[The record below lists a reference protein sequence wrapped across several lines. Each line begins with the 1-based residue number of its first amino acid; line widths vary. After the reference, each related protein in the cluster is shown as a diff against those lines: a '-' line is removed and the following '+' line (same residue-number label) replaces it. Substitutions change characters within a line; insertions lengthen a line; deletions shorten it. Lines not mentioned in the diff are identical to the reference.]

1 MSETAPSDQDDLLG
15 GLAPS
20 DDVPPYHPDDP
31 GFGMEDAGPASQ
43 PMPQPEPKTPLD
55 VLRNIFGYDSF
66 RGQQAEIID
75 HVIAGNDALV
85 LMPTGGGKSL
95 CYQVPALC
103 RDGTAVVVSPLIAL
117 MKDQVDAL
125 NQLGIKAAFINSTL
139 HPEAAREIETRAI
152 EGDIDLL
159 YVAPERFATDRF
171 LNLLDRIRI
180 SLFAIDEAHCVSQWG
195 HDFRPEYRRLD
206 LLPKRFPHV
215 PRIALTATA
224 DTPTRKDIAEN
235 LHLTEARSFI
245 TGFDRPNITY
255 RIETKGNAKQRLLSF
270 LNREH
275 PNDAGIVYCLSRRK
289 TEDVAQWLTDNGRPA
304 LPYHAGLSQEM
315 RQRHQDRFLREDGL
329 IICATV
335 AFGMGIDKPNVRFV
349 AHLNLPKS
357 MEAYYQETGR
367 AGRDGLPANAWMN
380 YDLSD
385 IVSIRSMLLSSEAP
399 DSQKRIEQRKLDA
412 LVGLAET
419 TKCRRQVILSYF
431 GEDVTEPCGN
441 CDTCLEPV
449 DTWDATDASRKALSA
464 VYRTGQR
471 FGPAHII
478 EVLMGRKTE
487 KIRQNGH
494 DGLSVY
500 AIGKDI
506 AQPQWRSVFRQLL
519 AMGYLQVD
527 VEGHGGVFLTDD
539 CRPVLRGEK
548 VVEMRLDTS
557 ERKRA
562 TTKRLRDFD
571 TEFDTEEDRDLWE
584 RLRTLRREL
593 ATTQNVPPYVI
604 FSDRTLWEMVRFK
617 PRTLEDMAA
626 INGVGAKKLDQYGLV
641 FLDVVDSRR

>member
-1 MSETAPSDQDDLLG
+1 MPDLL
-15 GLAPS
+15 
-20 DDVPPYHPDDP
+20 DR
-31 GFGMEDAGPASQ
+31 PAQRQ
-43 PMPQPEPKTPLD
+43 PID
-55 VLRNIFGYDSF
+55 VLQEVFGYDSF

-103 RDGTAVVVSPLIAL
+103 RPGTAVVVSPLIAL

-125 NQLGIKAAFINSTL
+125 NQLGVKAAFINSTL
-139 HPEAAREIETRAI
+139 APDAAREIETRAVD
-152 EGDIDLL
+152 GDIDLL
-159 YVAPERFATDRF
+159 YVAPERFASDRF
-171 LNLLDRIRI
+171 LNLLDRISI

-206 LLPKRFPHV
+206 LLPTRFAHV

-235 LHLTEARSFI
+235 LHLTDAQCFI

-275 PNDAGIVYCLSRRK
+275 PKDAGIVYCLSRRK
-289 TEDVAQWLTDNGRPA
+289 TEDVAQWLSDNGRPA
-304 LPYHAGLSQEM
+304 LPYHAGLTQET
-315 RQRHQDRFLREDGL
+315 RQLHQDRFLREDGL

-385 IVSIRSMLLSSEAP
+385 IVSIRSMVAGSEAP
-399 DSQKRIEQRKLDA
+399 EAQKRIESRKLDA

-431 GEDVTEPCGN
+431 GEDRHDPCGN

-449 DTWDATDASRKALSA
+449 ETWDATQASRKALSA

-471 FGPAHII
+471 FGPAHVI

-494 DGLSVY
+494 YQLSVY

-527 VEGHGGVFLTDD
+527 VEGHGGVYLTEES
-539 CRPVLRGEK
+539 RPVLRGEK
-548 VVEMRLDTS
+548 VVEMRKDRG
-557 ERKRA
+557 ENKRA
-562 TTKRLRDFD
+562 MTKRLRDFD
-571 TEFDTEEDRDLWE
+571 TEFENEEDRDLWE

-593 ATTQNVPPYVI
+593 ATSQNVPPYVI

-617 PRTLEDMAA
+617 PRTLEDMAS
-626 INGVGAKKLDQYGLV
+626 INGVGVKKLDQYGLP
-641 FLDVVDSRR
+641 FLDVMDGRR

>member
-1 MSETAPSDQDDLLG
+1 MHDLL
-15 GLAPS
+15 
-20 DDVPPYHPDDP
+20 DR
-31 GFGMEDAGPASQ
+31 PAQ
-43 PMPQPEPKTPLD
+43 RLPID
-55 VLRNIFGYDSF
+55 VLRDVFGYDSF
-66 RGQQAEIID
+66 RGQQAEVID

-103 RDGTAVVVSPLIAL
+103 RPGTAIVVSPLIAL

-125 NQLGIKAAFINSTL
+125 SQLGVKAAFINSTL
-139 HPEAAREIETRAI
+139 APDAAREIEARAI
-152 EGDIDLL
+152 DGDIDLL
-159 YVAPERFATDRF
+159 YVAPERFASDRF
-171 LNLLDRIRI
+171 LNLLDRISI

-206 LLPKRFPHV
+206 LLPTRFAHV

-235 LHLTEARSFI
+235 LHLTDAQCFL

-275 PNDAGIVYCLSRRK
+275 VEDAGIVYCLSRRK
-289 TEDVAQWLTDNGRPA
+289 TEDIAQWLTDNGRPA
-304 LPYHAGLSQEM
+304 LPYHAGLTQDV
-315 RQRHQDRFLREDGL
+315 RQRHQDRFLREDGM

-385 IVSIRSMLLSSEAP
+385 IVSIRSMVAGSEAP
-399 DSQKRIEQRKLDA
+399 EAQKRIESRKLDA

-431 GEDVTEPCGN
+431 GEDRHEPCGN

-449 DTWDATDASRKALSA
+449 ETWDATEASRKALSA

-471 FGPAHII
+471 FGPAHVI
-478 EVLMGRKTE
+478 EVLIGRKTE

-494 DGLSVY
+494 DNISVY

-527 VEGHGGVFLTDD
+527 VEGHGGVYLTEES
-539 CRPVLRGEK
+539 RPVLRGEK
-548 VVEMRLDTS
+548 VVEMRKDPGES
-557 ERKRA
+557 KRA
-562 TTKRLRDFD
+562 TTRRLRDFD
-571 TEFDTEEDRDLWE
+571 TEFENEEDRDLWE
-584 RLRTLRREL
+584 RLRTMRREL
-593 ATTQNVPPYVI
+593 ATGQNVPPYVI

-617 PRTLEDMAA
+617 PRTLEDMMS
-626 INGVGAKKLDQYGLV
+626 INGVGVKKLDQYGLA
-641 FLDVVDSRR
+641 FLDVMDGRR

>member
-1 MSETAPSDQDDLLG
+1 MQRLPI
-15 GLAPS
+15 
-20 DDVPPYHPDDP
+20 
-31 GFGMEDAGPASQ
+31 
-43 PMPQPEPKTPLD
+43 D
-55 VLRNIFGYDSF
+55 VLREVFGYDSF

-95 CYQVPALC
+95 CYQIPALC
-103 RDGTAVVVSPLIAL
+103 RPGTAVVVSPLIAL

-125 NQLGIKAAFINSTL
+125 SQLGVKAAFINSTL
-139 HPEAAREIETRAI
+139 TPEAAREIETRAVD
-152 EGDIDLL
+152 GDIDLL

-171 LNLLDRIRI
+171 LNLLDRISI

-206 LLPKRFPHV
+206 LLPTRFPHV
-215 PRIALTATA
+215 PRVALTATA
-224 DTPTRKDIAEN
+224 DPPTRKDIAEN
-235 LHLTEARSFI
+235 LHLTNAQCFL

-255 RIETKGNAKQRLLSF
+255 RIETKGNSKQRLLSF

-275 PNDAGIVYCLSRRK
+275 PEDAGIVYCLSRRK

-304 LPYHAGLSQEM
+304 LPYHAGLTQET
-315 RQRHQDRFLREDGL
+315 RQLHQDRFLREDGL

-385 IVSIRSMLLSSEAP
+385 IVSIRSMLASSDAP
-399 DSQKRIEQRKLDA
+399 DSQKRIESRKLDA

-431 GEDVTEPCGN
+431 GEEDAKPCGN

-487 KIRQNGH
+487 KIRQNSH
-494 DGLSVY
+494 DDLSVY
-500 AIGKDI
+500 GIGKDVS
-506 AQPQWRSVFRQLL
+506 QPQWRSVFRQLL

-527 VEGHGGVFLTDD
+527 VEGHGGVYLTEES
-539 CRPVLRGEK
+539 RPVLRGEK
-548 VVEMRLDTS
+548 VVEMRKDPGES
-557 ERKRA
+557 KRA
-562 TTKRLRDFD
+562 MTKRLRDFD
-571 TEFDTEEDRDLWE
+571 TEFESEEDRDLWE
-584 RLRTLRREL
+584 RLRNLRREL
-593 ATTQNVPPYVI
+593 ASSQNVPPYVI

-617 PRTLEDMAA
+617 PRTLQDMAS
-626 INGVGAKKLDQYGLV
+626 INGVGVKKLDQYGLV
-641 FLDVVDSRR
+641 FLDVMDGRR

>member
-1 MSETAPSDQDDLLG
+1 MPDLL
-15 GLAPS
+15 
-20 DDVPPYHPDDP
+20 DR
-31 GFGMEDAGPASQ
+31 PAQRQ
-43 PMPQPEPKTPLD
+43 PID
-55 VLRNIFGYDSF
+55 VLQEVFGYDSF

-103 RDGTAVVVSPLIAL
+103 RPGTAVIVSPLIAL

-125 NQLGIKAAFINSTL
+125 NQLGVKAAFINSTL
-139 HPEAAREIETRAI
+139 APDAAREIETRAVD
-152 EGDIDLL
+152 GDIDLL
-159 YVAPERFATDRF
+159 YVAPERFASDRF
-171 LNLLDRIRI
+171 LNLLDRISI

-206 LLPKRFPHV
+206 LLPTRFAHV

-235 LHLTEARSFI
+235 LHLTDAQCFI

-275 PNDAGIVYCLSRRK
+275 AKDAGIVYCLSRRK
-289 TEDVAQWLTDNGRPA
+289 TEDVAQWLSENGRPA
-304 LPYHAGLSQEM
+304 LPYHAGLTQET
-315 RQRHQDRFLREDGL
+315 RQLHQDRFLREDGL

-385 IVSIRSMLLSSEAP
+385 IVSIRSMVAGSEAP
-399 DSQKRIEQRKLDA
+399 EAQKRIESRKLDA

-431 GEDVTEPCGN
+431 GEDRHDPCGN

-449 DTWDATDASRKALSA
+449 ETWDATQASRKALSA

-471 FGPAHII
+471 FGPAHVI

-494 DGLSVY
+494 DQLSVY

-527 VEGHGGVFLTDD
+527 VEGHGGVYLTEES
-539 CRPVLRGEK
+539 RPVLRGEK
-548 VVEMRLDTS
+548 VVEMRKDPG
-557 ERKRA
+557 ENKRA
-562 TTKRLRDFD
+562 MTKRLRDFD
-571 TEFDTEEDRDLWE
+571 TEFENEEDRDLWE

-593 ATTQNVPPYVI
+593 ATSQNVPPYVI

-617 PRTLEDMAA
+617 PRTLEDMAS
-626 INGVGAKKLDQYGLV
+626 INGVGVKKLDQYGLP
-641 FLDVVDSRR
+641 FLDVMDGRR

>member
-1 MSETAPSDQDDLLG
+1 MPEPMSDLL
-15 GLAPS
+15 
-20 DDVPPYHPDDP
+20 DR
-31 GFGMEDAGPASQ
+31 PAQHQ
-43 PMPQPEPKTPLD
+43 PID
-55 VLRNIFGYDSF
+55 VLQEVFGYDSF

-103 RDGTAVVVSPLIAL
+103 RPGTAVVVSPLIAL

-125 NQLGIKAAFINSTL
+125 NQLGVKAAFINSTL
-139 HPEAAREIETRAI
+139 APDAAREIETRAVD
-152 EGDIDLL
+152 GDIDLL
-159 YVAPERFATDRF
+159 YVAPERFASDRF
-171 LNLLDRIRI
+171 LNLLDRISI

-206 LLPKRFPHV
+206 LLPTRFSHV

-235 LHLTEARSFI
+235 LHLTDAQCFI

-275 PNDAGIVYCLSRRK
+275 AEDAGIVYCLSRRK
-289 TEDVAQWLTDNGRPA
+289 TEDVAQWLSDNGRPA
-304 LPYHAGLSQEM
+304 LPYHAGLTQET
-315 RQRHQDRFLREDGL
+315 RQLHQDRFLREDGL

-385 IVSIRSMLLSSEAP
+385 IVSIRSMVASSEAP
-399 DSQKRIEQRKLDA
+399 EAQKRIESRKLDA

-431 GEDVTEPCGN
+431 GEDQHQPCGN

-449 DTWDATDASRKALSA
+449 DTWDATQASRKALSA

-471 FGPAHII
+471 FGPAHVI

-494 DGLSVY
+494 DKLSVY

-527 VEGHGGVFLTDD
+527 VEGHGGVYLTEES
-539 CRPVLRGEK
+539 RPVLRGEK
-548 VVEMRLDTS
+548 VVEMRKDPGES
-557 ERKRA
+557 KRA
-562 TTKRLRDFD
+562 MTKRLRDFD
-571 TEFDTEEDRDLWE
+571 TEFENEEDRDLWE

-593 ATTQNVPPYVI
+593 ATSQNVPPYVI

-617 PRTLEDMAA
+617 PRTLEDMAS
-626 INGVGAKKLDQYGLV
+626 INGVGVKKLDQYGLA
-641 FLDVVDSRR
+641 FLDVMDGRR

>member
-1 MSETAPSDQDDLLG
+1 MHEPMSDLL
-15 GLAPS
+15 
-20 DDVPPYHPDDP
+20 DR
-31 GFGMEDAGPASQ
+31 PAQ
-43 PMPQPEPKTPLD
+43 RLPID
-55 VLRNIFGYDSF
+55 VLREVFGYDSF

-103 RDGTAVVVSPLIAL
+103 RPGTAVVVSPLIAL

-125 NQLGIKAAFINSTL
+125 NQLGVKAAFINSSMA
-139 HPEAAREIETRAI
+139 PDAAREIETRAI
-152 EGDIDLL
+152 DGDIDLL
-159 YVAPERFATDRF
+159 YVAPERFASDRF
-171 LNLLDRIRI
+171 LSLLDRISI

-206 LLPKRFPHV
+206 LLPTRFSHV

-235 LHLTEARSFI
+235 LHLTQAQCFI

-275 PNDAGIVYCLSRRK
+275 AEDAGIVYCLSRRK
-289 TEDVAQWLTDNGRPA
+289 TEDVAQWLSENGRAA
-304 LPYHAGLSQEM
+304 LPYHAGLTQET
-315 RQRHQDRFLREDGL
+315 RQLHQDRFLREDGL

-385 IVSIRSMLLSSEAP
+385 IVSIRSMVAGSEAP
-399 DSQKRIEQRKLDA
+399 EAQKRIESRKLDA

-431 GEDVTEPCGN
+431 GENQHQPCGN

-449 DTWDATDASRKALSA
+449 ETWDATDASRKALSA

-471 FGPAHII
+471 FGPAHVI

-494 DGLSVY
+494 DKLSVY

-527 VEGHGGVFLTDD
+527 VEGHGGVYLTEES
-539 CRPVLRGEK
+539 RPVLRGEK
-548 VVEMRLDTS
+548 VVEMRKDPGET
-557 ERKRA
+557 KRA
-562 TTKRLRDFD
+562 MTRRLRDFD
-571 TEFDTEEDRDLWE
+571 TEFENEEDRDLWE
-584 RLRTLRREL
+584 RLRTLRRQL
-593 ATTQNVPPYVI
+593 ATSQNVPPYVI

-617 PRTLEDMAA
+617 PRTLEDMTS
-626 INGVGAKKLDQYGLV
+626 INGVGVKKLDQYGLV
-641 FLDVVDSRR
+641 FLDVMDGRR

>member
-1 MSETAPSDQDDLLG
+1 MNDLL
-15 GLAPS
+15 
-20 DDVPPYHPDDP
+20 DR
-31 GFGMEDAGPASQ
+31 PAQRQ
-43 PMPQPEPKTPLD
+43 PID
-55 VLRNIFGYDSF
+55 VLREVFGYDSF

-103 RDGTAVVVSPLIAL
+103 RPGTAIVVSPLIAL

-125 NQLGIKAAFINSTL
+125 NQLGVKAAFINSTL
-139 HPEAAREIETRAI
+139 APDAAREIEARAI
-152 EGDIDLL
+152 DGDIDLL
-159 YVAPERFATDRF
+159 YVAPERFASDRF
-171 LNLLDRIRI
+171 LSLLDRISI

-206 LLPKRFPHV
+206 LLPTRFSHV

-235 LHLTEARSFI
+235 LHLTEAECFI

-275 PNDAGIVYCLSRRK
+275 AEDAGIVYCLSRRK
-289 TEDVAQWLTDNGRPA
+289 TEDVAQWLSENGRPA
-304 LPYHAGLSQEM
+304 LPYHAGLTQET
-315 RQRHQDRFLREDGL
+315 RQLHQDRFLREEGL

-385 IVSIRSMLLSSEAP
+385 IVSIRSMVASSEAP
-399 DSQKRIEQRKLDA
+399 DAQKRIESHKLDA
-412 LVGLAET
+412 LIGLAET

-431 GEDVTEPCGN
+431 GEDQHKPCGN

-449 DTWDATDASRKALSA
+449 DTWDATEASRKALSA

-471 FGPAHII
+471 FGPAHVI

-506 AQPQWRSVFRQLL
+506 PQPQWRSVFRQLL

-527 VEGHGGVFLTDD
+527 VEGHGGVYLTEDS
-539 CRPVLRGEK
+539 RPVLRGEK
-548 VVEMRLDTS
+548 VVEMRKDPGES
-557 ERKRA
+557 KRA
-562 TTKRLRDFD
+562 MTKRLRDFD
-571 TEFDTEEDRDLWE
+571 TEFENEEDRDLWE

-593 ATTQNVPPYVI
+593 ATSQNVPPYVI

-617 PRTLEDMAA
+617 PRTLEDMAS
-626 INGVGAKKLDQYGLV
+626 INGVGIKKLDQYGLV
-641 FLDVVDSRR
+641 FLDVMDGRR

>member
-1 MSETAPSDQDDLLG
+1 MPDLLDR
-15 GLAPS
+15 P
-20 DDVPPYHPDDP
+20 VQR
-31 GFGMEDAGPASQ
+31 Q
-43 PMPQPEPKTPLD
+43 PID
-55 VLRNIFGYDSF
+55 VLQEVFGYDSF

-103 RDGTAVVVSPLIAL
+103 RPGTAVVVSPLIAL

-125 NQLGIKAAFINSTL
+125 NQLGVKAAFINSTL
-139 HPEAAREIETRAI
+139 APDAAREIETRAVD
-152 EGDIDLL
+152 GDIDLL
-159 YVAPERFATDRF
+159 YVAPERFASDRF
-171 LNLLDRIRI
+171 LNLLDRISI

-206 LLPKRFPHV
+206 LLPTRFAHV

-235 LHLTEARSFI
+235 LHLTDAQCFI

-275 PNDAGIVYCLSRRK
+275 AEDAGIVYCLSRRK
-289 TEDVAQWLTDNGRPA
+289 TEDVAQWLSENGRPA
-304 LPYHAGLSQEM
+304 LPYHAGLAQET
-315 RQRHQDRFLREDGL
+315 RQLHQDRFLREDGL

-385 IVSIRSMLLSSEAP
+385 IVSIRSMVAGSDAPEA
-399 DSQKRIEQRKLDA
+399 QKRIESRKLDA

-419 TKCRRQVILSYF
+419 TRCRRQVILSYF
-431 GEDVTEPCGN
+431 GEDRHEPCGN

-449 DTWDATDASRKALSA
+449 DTWDATQASRKALSA

-471 FGPAHII
+471 FGPAHVI

-494 DGLSVY
+494 DKLSVY

-519 AMGYLQVD
+519 AMGYLEVD
-527 VEGHGGVFLTDD
+527 VEGHGGVYLTEES
-539 CRPVLRGEK
+539 RPVLRGEK
-548 VVEMRLDTS
+548 VVEMRKDPGES
-557 ERKRA
+557 KRA
-562 TTKRLRDFD
+562 MTKRLRDFD
-571 TEFDTEEDRDLWE
+571 TEFENEQDRDLWE

-593 ATTQNVPPYVI
+593 ATSQNVPPYVI

-617 PRTLEDMAA
+617 PRTLEDMAS
-626 INGVGAKKLDQYGLV
+626 INGVGVKKLDQYGLA
-641 FLDVVDSRR
+641 FLDVMDGRR

>member
-1 MSETAPSDQDDLLG
+1 MHDLL
-15 GLAPS
+15 
-20 DDVPPYHPDDP
+20 DR
-31 GFGMEDAGPASQ
+31 PAQ
-43 PMPQPEPKTPLD
+43 RLPID
-55 VLRNIFGYDSF
+55 VLRDVFGYDSF
-66 RGQQAEIID
+66 RGQQAEVID

-103 RDGTAVVVSPLIAL
+103 RPGTAIVVSPLIAL

-125 NQLGIKAAFINSTL
+125 SQLGVKAAFINSTL
-139 HPEAAREIETRAI
+139 APDAAREIEARAI
-152 EGDIDLL
+152 DGDIDLL
-159 YVAPERFATDRF
+159 YVAPERFASDRF
-171 LNLLDRIRI
+171 LNLLDRISI

-206 LLPKRFPHV
+206 LLPTRFAHV

-235 LHLTEARSFI
+235 LHLTDAQCFL

-275 PNDAGIVYCLSRRK
+275 LEDAGIVYCLSRRK
-289 TEDVAQWLTDNGRPA
+289 TEDIAQWLTDNGRPA
-304 LPYHAGLSQEM
+304 LPYHAGLTQDV
-315 RQRHQDRFLREDGL
+315 RQRHQDRFLREDGM

-385 IVSIRSMLLSSEAP
+385 IVSIRSMVAGSEAP
-399 DSQKRIEQRKLDA
+399 EAQKRIESRKLDA

-431 GEDVTEPCGN
+431 GEDRHEPCGN

-449 DTWDATDASRKALSA
+449 ETWDATEASRKALSA

-471 FGPAHII
+471 FGPAHVI
-478 EVLMGRKTE
+478 EVLIGRKTE

-494 DGLSVY
+494 DNISVY

-527 VEGHGGVFLTDD
+527 VEGHGGVYLTEDS
-539 CRPVLRGEK
+539 RPVLRGEK
-548 VVEMRLDTS
+548 VVEMRKDPGES
-557 ERKRA
+557 KRA
-562 TTKRLRDFD
+562 TTRRLRDFD
-571 TEFDTEEDRDLWE
+571 TEFENEEDRDLWE
-584 RLRTLRREL
+584 RLRTMRREL
-593 ATTQNVPPYVI
+593 ATGQNVPPYVI

-617 PRTLEDMAA
+617 PRTLEDMMS
-626 INGVGAKKLDQYGLV
+626 INGVGMKKLDQYGLA
-641 FLDVVDSRR
+641 FLDVMDGRR

>member
-1 MSETAPSDQDDLLG
+1 MPDTVPLPGLL
-15 GLAPS
+15 
-20 DDVPPYHPDDP
+20 DR
-31 GFGMEDAGPASQ
+31 PAQ
-43 PMPQPEPKTPLD
+43 RLPID
-55 VLRNIFGYDSF
+55 VLREVFGYDSF

-95 CYQVPALC
+95 CYQIPALC
-103 RDGTAVVVSPLIAL
+103 RSGTAIVVSPLIAL

-125 NQLGIKAAFINSTL
+125 SQLGVKAAFINSTL
-139 HPEAAREIETRAI
+139 SPDAAREIETRAI
-152 EGDIDLL
+152 DGDIDLL

-171 LNLLDRIRI
+171 LNLLDRISI

-206 LLPKRFPHV
+206 LLPTRFPHV
-215 PRIALTATA
+215 PRVALTATA

-235 LHLTEARSFI
+235 LHLTNAQCFL

-255 RIETKGNAKQRLLSF
+255 RIETKGNSKQRLLSF

-275 PNDAGIVYCLSRRK
+275 AEDAGIVYCLSRRK

-304 LPYHAGLSQEM
+304 LPYHAGLTQET
-315 RQRHQDRFLREDGL
+315 RQLHQYSFQREDGL

-335 AFGMGIDKPNVRFV
+335 SLGMGIDKPNVRLV
-349 AHLNLPKS
+349 SHLNLPKS

-385 IVSIRSMLLSSEAP
+385 IVSIRSMLASSDAP
-399 DSQKRIEQRKLDA
+399 DSQKRIESRKLDA

-419 TKCRRQVILSYF
+419 TRCRRQVILSYF
-431 GEDVTEPCGN
+431 GEEDTKPCGN

-449 DTWDATDASRKALSA
+449 DTWDATEASRKALSA

-487 KIRQNGH
+487 KIRQNNH
-494 DGLSVY
+494 DDLSVY
-500 AIGKDI
+500 GIGKDVS
-506 AQPQWRSVFRQLL
+506 QPQWRSVFRQLL

-527 VEGHGGVFLTDD
+527 VEGHGGVYLTEES
-539 CRPVLRGEK
+539 RPVLRGEK
-548 VVEMRLDTS
+548 VVEMRKDPGES
-557 ERKRA
+557 KR
-562 TTKRLRDFD
+562 TMTKRLRDFD
-571 TEFDTEEDRDLWE
+571 TEFENEEDRDLWE

-593 ATTQNVPPYVI
+593 ATSQNVPPYVI

-617 PRTLEDMAA
+617 PRTLQDMAS
-626 INGVGAKKLDQYGLV
+626 INGVGVKKLDQYGLV
-641 FLDVVDSRR
+641 FLDVMDGRR

>member
-1 MSETAPSDQDDLLG
+1 MPDLL
-15 GLAPS
+15 
-20 DDVPPYHPDDP
+20 DR
-31 GFGMEDAGPASQ
+31 PAQRQ
-43 PMPQPEPKTPLD
+43 PID
-55 VLRNIFGYDSF
+55 VLQEVFGYDSF
-66 RGQQAEIID
+66 RGQQAEIIG

-103 RDGTAVVVSPLIAL
+103 RPGTAVVVSPLIAL

-125 NQLGIKAAFINSTL
+125 NQLGVKAAFINSTL
-139 HPEAAREIETRAI
+139 APDAAREIETRAVD
-152 EGDIDLL
+152 GDIDLL
-159 YVAPERFATDRF
+159 YVAPERFASDRF
-171 LNLLDRIRI
+171 LNLLDRISI

-206 LLPKRFPHV
+206 LLPTRFAHV

-235 LHLTEARSFI
+235 LHLTDAQCFI

-275 PNDAGIVYCLSRRK
+275 PKDAGIVYCLSRRK
-289 TEDVAQWLTDNGRPA
+289 TEDVAQWLSDNGRPA
-304 LPYHAGLSQEM
+304 LPYHAGLTQET
-315 RQRHQDRFLREDGL
+315 RQLHQDRFLREDGL

-385 IVSIRSMLLSSEAP
+385 IVSIRSMVAGSEAP
-399 DSQKRIEQRKLDA
+399 EAQKRIESRKLDA

-431 GEDVTEPCGN
+431 GEDRHEPCGN

-449 DTWDATDASRKALSA
+449 ETWDATQASRKALSA

-471 FGPAHII
+471 FGPAHVI

-494 DGLSVY
+494 DQLSVY

-527 VEGHGGVFLTDD
+527 VEGHGGVYLTEES
-539 CRPVLRGEK
+539 RPVLRGEK
-548 VVEMRLDTS
+548 VVEMRKDPG
-557 ERKRA
+557 ENKRA
-562 TTKRLRDFD
+562 MTKRLRDFD
-571 TEFDTEEDRDLWE
+571 TEFENEEDRDLWE

-593 ATTQNVPPYVI
+593 ATSQNVPPYVI

-617 PRTLEDMAA
+617 PRTLEDMAS
-626 INGVGAKKLDQYGLV
+626 INGVGVKKLDQYGLP
-641 FLDVVDSRR
+641 FLDVMDGRR

>member
-1 MSETAPSDQDDLLG
+1 MHDLL
-15 GLAPS
+15 
-20 DDVPPYHPDDP
+20 DHPTQR
-31 GFGMEDAGPASQ
+31 Q
-43 PMPQPEPKTPLD
+43 PID
-55 VLRNIFGYDSF
+55 VLREVFGYDSF
-66 RGQQAEIID
+66 RGQQAEVID

-103 RDGTAVVVSPLIAL
+103 RPGTAIVVSPLIAL

-125 NQLGIKAAFINSTL
+125 NQLGVKAAFINSTL
-139 HPEAAREIETRAI
+139 APDAAREIEARAI
-152 EGDIDLL
+152 DGDIDLL
-159 YVAPERFATDRF
+159 YVAPERFASDRF
-171 LNLLDRIRI
+171 LNLLERISI

-206 LLPKRFPHV
+206 LLPTRFAHV

-224 DTPTRKDIAEN
+224 DAPTRKDIAEN
-235 LHLTEARSFI
+235 LHLTEAKCFL

-255 RIETKGNAKQRLLSF
+255 RIETKGNAKQRLLAF

-275 PNDAGIVYCLSRRK
+275 AEDAGIVYCLSRRK
-289 TEDVAQWLTDNGRPA
+289 TEDIAQWLTDNGRPA
-304 LPYHAGLSQEM
+304 LPYHAGLTQET
-315 RQRHQDRFLREDGL
+315 RQNHQDRFLREDGL

-385 IVSIRSMLLSSEAP
+385 IVSIRSMVLGSDAPEA
-399 DSQKRIEQRKLDA
+399 QKRIESRKLDA

-431 GEDVTEPCGN
+431 GEESHKPCGN

-449 DTWDATDASRKALSA
+449 ETWDATDASRKALSA

-471 FGPAHII
+471 FGPAHVI
-478 EVLMGRKTE
+478 EVLIGRKTE

-494 DGLSVY
+494 DKISVY

-527 VEGHGGVFLTDD
+527 VEGHGGVYLTEES
-539 CRPVLRGEK
+539 RPILRGEK
-548 VVEMRLDTS
+548 VVEMRKDPGES
-557 ERKRA
+557 KRA
-562 TTKRLRDFD
+562 TTRRLRDFD
-571 TEFDTEEDRDLWE
+571 TEFETEEDRDLWE
-584 RLRTLRREL
+584 RLRTMRREL
-593 ATTQNVPPYVI
+593 ATSQNVPPYVI

-617 PRTLEDMAA
+617 PRTLEDMTS
-626 INGVGAKKLDQYGLV
+626 INGVGVKKLDQYGLA
-641 FLDVVDSRR
+641 FLDVMDGRR

>member
-1 MSETAPSDQDDLLG
+1 MPDTAPLTGLL
-15 GLAPS
+15 
-20 DDVPPYHPDDP
+20 DR
-31 GFGMEDAGPASQ
+31 PAQ
-43 PMPQPEPKTPLD
+43 RLPID
-55 VLRNIFGYDSF
+55 VLRDVFGYDSF

-95 CYQVPALC
+95 CYQIPALC
-103 RDGTAVVVSPLIAL
+103 RSGTAIVVSPLIAL

-125 NQLGIKAAFINSTL
+125 SQLGVKAAFINSTL
-139 HPEAAREIETRAI
+139 SPDAAREIETRAI
-152 EGDIDLL
+152 DGDIDLL

-171 LNLLDRIRI
+171 LNLLDRISI

-206 LLPKRFPHV
+206 LLPTRFPHV
-215 PRIALTATA
+215 PRVALTATA

-235 LHLTEARSFI
+235 LHLTNAQCFL

-255 RIETKGNAKQRLLSF
+255 RIETKGNSKQRLLSF

-275 PNDAGIVYCLSRRK
+275 PEDAGIVYCLSRRK

-304 LPYHAGLSQEM
+304 LPYHAGLTQET
-315 RQRHQDRFLREDGL
+315 RQLHQDRFLREDGL

-385 IVSIRSMLLSSEAP
+385 IVSIRSMLASSDAP
-399 DSQKRIEQRKLDA
+399 DSQKRIESRKLDA

-431 GEDVTEPCGN
+431 GEEDAKPCGN

-487 KIRQNGH
+487 KIRQNNH
-494 DGLSVY
+494 DDLSVY
-500 AIGKDI
+500 GIGKDVS
-506 AQPQWRSVFRQLL
+506 QPQWRSVFRQLL

-527 VEGHGGVFLTDD
+527 VEGHGGVYLTEES
-539 CRPVLRGEK
+539 RPVLRGEK
-548 VVEMRLDTS
+548 VVEMRKDPGES
-557 ERKRA
+557 KRA
-562 TTKRLRDFD
+562 MTKRLRDFD
-571 TEFDTEEDRDLWE
+571 TEFESEEDRDLWE
-584 RLRTLRREL
+584 RLRNLRREL
-593 ATTQNVPPYVI
+593 ASSQNVPPYVI

-617 PRTLEDMAA
+617 PRTLQDMAS
-626 INGVGAKKLDQYGLV
+626 INGVGVKKLDQYGLV
-641 FLDVVDSRR
+641 FLDVMDGRR

>member
-1 MSETAPSDQDDLLG
+1 MNDLL
-15 GLAPS
+15 
-20 DDVPPYHPDDP
+20 DRPPLRLPI
-31 GFGMEDAGPASQ
+31 
-43 PMPQPEPKTPLD
+43 D
-55 VLRNIFGYDSF
+55 VLRDVFGYDSF

-103 RDGTAVVVSPLIAL
+103 RPGTAVVVSPLIAL

-125 NQLGIKAAFINSTL
+125 NQLGVKAAFINSTL
-139 HPEAAREIETRAI
+139 APDAAREIEARAI
-152 EGDIDLL
+152 DGDIDLL

-171 LNLLDRIRI
+171 LNLLDRISI

-206 LLPKRFPHV
+206 LLPTRFAHV

-235 LHLTEARSFI
+235 LHLTDAQCFI

-255 RIETKGNAKQRLLSF
+255 RIETKGNSKQRLLSF

-275 PNDAGIVYCLSRRK
+275 EEDAGIVYCLSRRK
-289 TEDVAQWLTDNGRPA
+289 TEDVAQWLTENGRPA
-304 LPYHAGLSQEM
+304 LPYHAGLPQET
-315 RQRHQDRFLREDGL
+315 RQRHQDRFLREDGM

-357 MEAYYQETGR
+357 LEAYYQETGR

-385 IVSIRSMLLSSEAP
+385 IVSIRGMVVGSDAPEA
-399 DSQKRIEQRKLDA
+399 QKRIESQKLDA

-431 GEDVTEPCGN
+431 GENDHKPCGN

-449 DTWDATDASRKALSA
+449 ETWDATDASRKALSA

-471 FGPAHII
+471 FGPAHVI

-494 DGLSVY
+494 DNLTVY

-519 AMGYLQVD
+519 AMGYLQVN
-527 VEGHGGVFLTDD
+527 VEGHGGVYLTEEA
-539 CRPVLRGEK
+539 RPVLRGEK
-548 VVEMRLDTS
+548 VVEMRKDPGES
-557 ERKRA
+557 KRA
-562 TTKRLRDFD
+562 MTRRLRDFD
-571 TEFDTEEDRDLWE
+571 TEFENEEDRDLWE
-584 RLRTLRREL
+584 RLRTMRREL
-593 ATTQNVPPYVI
+593 ATSQNVPPYVI

-617 PRTLEDMAA
+617 PRTLQDMAS
-626 INGVGAKKLDQYGLV
+626 INGVGVKKLDQYGLV
-641 FLDVVDSRR
+641 FLDVMDGRR

>member
-1 MSETAPSDQDDLLG
+1 MPDLL
-15 GLAPS
+15 
-20 DDVPPYHPDDP
+20 DR
-31 GFGMEDAGPASQ
+31 PAQRQ
-43 PMPQPEPKTPLD
+43 PID
-55 VLRNIFGYDSF
+55 VLQEVFGYDSF

-103 RDGTAVVVSPLIAL
+103 RPGTAVVVSPLIAL

-125 NQLGIKAAFINSTL
+125 NQLGVKAAFINSTL
-139 HPEAAREIETRAI
+139 APDAAREIETRAVD
-152 EGDIDLL
+152 GDIDLL
-159 YVAPERFATDRF
+159 YVAPERFASDRF
-171 LNLLDRIRI
+171 LNLLERISI

-206 LLPKRFPHV
+206 LLPTRFAHV

-235 LHLTEARSFI
+235 LHLTDAQCFI

-275 PNDAGIVYCLSRRK
+275 AEDAGIVYCLSRRK
-289 TEDVAQWLTDNGRPA
+289 TEDVAQWLSENGRPA
-304 LPYHAGLSQEM
+304 LPYHAGLTQET
-315 RQRHQDRFLREDGL
+315 RQLHQDRFLREDGL

-385 IVSIRSMLLSSEAP
+385 IVSIRSMVLGSDAPEA
-399 DSQKRIEQRKLDA
+399 QKRIESRKLDA

-431 GEDVTEPCGN
+431 GEDQHQPCGN

-449 DTWDATDASRKALSA
+449 ETWDATQASRKALSA

-471 FGPAHII
+471 FGPAHVI

-494 DGLSVY
+494 DKLSVY

-527 VEGHGGVFLTDD
+527 VEGHGGVYLTEES
-539 CRPVLRGEK
+539 RPVLRGER
-548 VVEMRLDTS
+548 VVEMRKDPGES
-557 ERKRA
+557 KRA
-562 TTKRLRDFD
+562 MTKRLRDFD
-571 TEFDTEEDRDLWE
+571 TEFENEEDRDLWE

-593 ATTQNVPPYVI
+593 ATSQNVPPYVI

-617 PRTLEDMAA
+617 PRTLEDMAS
-626 INGVGAKKLDQYGLV
+626 INGVGVKKLDQYGLA
-641 FLDVVDSRR
+641 FLDVMDGRR

>member
-1 MSETAPSDQDDLLG
+1 LL
-15 GLAPS
+15 
-20 DDVPPYHPDDP
+20 DR
-31 GFGMEDAGPASQ
+31 PAQ
-43 PMPQPEPKTPLD
+43 RLPID
-55 VLRNIFGYDSF
+55 VLREVFGYDSF

-95 CYQVPALC
+95 CYQIPALC
-103 RDGTAVVVSPLIAL
+103 RSGTAIVVSPLIAL

-125 NQLGIKAAFINSTL
+125 SQLGVKAAFINSTL
-139 HPEAAREIETRAI
+139 SPDAAREIETRAI
-152 EGDIDLL
+152 DGDIDLL

-171 LNLLDRIRI
+171 LNLLDRISI

-206 LLPKRFPHV
+206 LLPTRFPHV
-215 PRIALTATA
+215 PRVALTATA

-235 LHLTEARSFI
+235 LHLTNAQCFL

-255 RIETKGNAKQRLLSF
+255 RIETKGNSKQRLLSF

-275 PNDAGIVYCLSRRK
+275 PEDAGIVYCLSRRK

-304 LPYHAGLSQEM
+304 LPYHAGLTQET
-315 RQRHQDRFLREDGL
+315 RQLHQDRFLREDGL

-385 IVSIRSMLLSSEAP
+385 IVSIRSMLASSDAP
-399 DSQKRIEQRKLDA
+399 DSQKRIESRKLDA

-419 TKCRRQVILSYF
+419 TRCRRQVILSYF
-431 GEDVTEPCGN
+431 GEEDTKPCGN

-449 DTWDATDASRKALSA
+449 DTWDATEASRKALSA

-487 KIRQNGH
+487 KIRQNSH
-494 DGLSVY
+494 DDLSVY
-500 AIGKDI
+500 GIGKDVS
-506 AQPQWRSVFRQLL
+506 QPQWRSVFRQLL

-527 VEGHGGVFLTDD
+527 VEGHGGVYLTEES
-539 CRPVLRGEK
+539 RPVLRGEK
-548 VVEMRLDTS
+548 VVEMRKDPGES
-557 ERKRA
+557 KR
-562 TTKRLRDFD
+562 TMTKRLRDFD
-571 TEFDTEEDRDLWE
+571 TEFENEEDRDLWE

-593 ATTQNVPPYVI
+593 ATSQNVPPYVI

-617 PRTLEDMAA
+617 PRTLQDMAS
-626 INGVGAKKLDQYGLV
+626 INGVGVKKLDQYGLV
-641 FLDVVDSRR
+641 FLDVMDGRR

>member
-1 MSETAPSDQDDLLG
+1 MPDLLDR
-15 GLAPS
+15 P
-20 DDVPPYHPDDP
+20 VQR
-31 GFGMEDAGPASQ
+31 Q
-43 PMPQPEPKTPLD
+43 PID
-55 VLRNIFGYDSF
+55 VLQEVFGYDSF

-103 RDGTAVVVSPLIAL
+103 RPGTAVVVSPLIAL

-125 NQLGIKAAFINSTL
+125 NQLGVKAAFINSTL
-139 HPEAAREIETRAI
+139 APDAAREIETRAVD
-152 EGDIDLL
+152 GDIDLL
-159 YVAPERFATDRF
+159 YVAPERFASDRF
-171 LNLLDRIRI
+171 LNLLDRISI

-206 LLPKRFPHV
+206 LLPTRFAHV

-235 LHLTEARSFI
+235 LHLTDAQCFI

-275 PNDAGIVYCLSRRK
+275 PKDAGIVYCLSRRK
-289 TEDVAQWLTDNGRPA
+289 TEDVAQWLSDNGRPA
-304 LPYHAGLSQEM
+304 LPYHAGLTQET
-315 RQRHQDRFLREDGL
+315 RQLHQDRFLREDGL

-385 IVSIRSMLLSSEAP
+385 IVSIRSMVAGSEAP
-399 DSQKRIEQRKLDA
+399 EAQKRIESRKLDA

-431 GEDVTEPCGN
+431 GEDRHDPCGN

-449 DTWDATDASRKALSA
+449 ETWDATQASRKALSA

-471 FGPAHII
+471 FGPAHVI

-494 DGLSVY
+494 DQLSVY

-527 VEGHGGVFLTDD
+527 VEGHGGVYLTEES
-539 CRPVLRGEK
+539 RPVLRGEK
-548 VVEMRLDTS
+548 VVEMRKDPG
-557 ERKRA
+557 ENKRA
-562 TTKRLRDFD
+562 MTKRLRDFD
-571 TEFDTEEDRDLWE
+571 TEFENEEDRDLWE

-593 ATTQNVPPYVI
+593 ATSQNVPPYVI

-617 PRTLEDMAA
+617 PRTLEDMAS
-626 INGVGAKKLDQYGLV
+626 INGVGVKKLDQYGLP
-641 FLDVVDSRR
+641 FLDVMDGRR

>member
-1 MSETAPSDQDDLLG
+1 LPDTAPLTGLL
-15 GLAPS
+15 
-20 DDVPPYHPDDP
+20 DR
-31 GFGMEDAGPASQ
+31 PAQ
-43 PMPQPEPKTPLD
+43 RLPID
-55 VLRNIFGYDSF
+55 VLRDVFGYDSF

-95 CYQVPALC
+95 CYQIPALC
-103 RDGTAVVVSPLIAL
+103 RSGTAIVVSPLIAL

-125 NQLGIKAAFINSTL
+125 SQLGVKAAFINSTL
-139 HPEAAREIETRAI
+139 SPDAAREIETRAI
-152 EGDIDLL
+152 DGDIDLL

-171 LNLLDRIRI
+171 LNLLDRISI

-206 LLPKRFPHV
+206 LLPTRFPHV
-215 PRIALTATA
+215 PRVALTATA

-235 LHLTEARSFI
+235 LHLTNAQCFL

-255 RIETKGNAKQRLLSF
+255 RIETKGNSKQRLLSF

-275 PNDAGIVYCLSRRK
+275 PEDAGIVYCLSRRK

-304 LPYHAGLSQEM
+304 LPYHAGLTQET
-315 RQRHQDRFLREDGL
+315 RQLHQDRFLREDGL

-385 IVSIRSMLLSSEAP
+385 IVSIRSMLASSDAP
-399 DSQKRIEQRKLDA
+399 DSQKRIESRKLDA

-419 TKCRRQVILSYF
+419 TRCRRQVILSYF
-431 GEDVTEPCGN
+431 GEEDTKPCGN

-449 DTWDATDASRKALSA
+449 DTWDATEASRKALSA

-487 KIRQNGH
+487 KIRQNSH
-494 DGLSVY
+494 DDLSVY
-500 AIGKDI
+500 GIGKDVS
-506 AQPQWRSVFRQLL
+506 QPQWRSVFRQLL

-527 VEGHGGVFLTDD
+527 VEGHGGVYLTEES
-539 CRPVLRGEK
+539 RPVLRGEK
-548 VVEMRLDTS
+548 VVEMRKDPGES
-557 ERKRA
+557 KR
-562 TTKRLRDFD
+562 TMTKRLRDFD
-571 TEFDTEEDRDLWE
+571 TEFENEEDRDLWE

-593 ATTQNVPPYVI
+593 ATSQNVPPYVI

-617 PRTLEDMAA
+617 PRTLQDMAS
-626 INGVGAKKLDQYGLV
+626 INGVGVKKLDQYGLV
-641 FLDVVDSRR
+641 FLDVMDGRR

>member
-1 MSETAPSDQDDLLG
+1 MSDPLLFNDFDFPTSTDAPAAKSPQQVLK
-15 GLAPS
+15 
-20 DDVPPYHPDDP
+20 DV
-31 GFGMEDAGPASQ
+31 
-43 PMPQPEPKTPLD
+43 
-55 VLRNIFGYDSF
+55 FGYDSF
-66 RGQQAEIID
+66 RGLQAEIID
-75 HVIAGNDALV
+75 NVIAGNDALV

-95 CYQVPALC
+95 CYQIPALC
-103 RDGTAVVVSPLIAL
+103 RHGTAIVVSPLIAL

-125 NQLGIKAAFINSTL
+125 TQLGIKAAYINSTL
-139 HPEAAREIETRAI
+139 SPDLAREVEMRAI

-171 LNLLDRIRI
+171 LNLLDRISI

-195 HDFRPEYRRLD
+195 HDFRPEYRKLD
-206 LLPKRFPHV
+206 LLPTRFPHV

-224 DTPTRKDIAEN
+224 DAPTRKDIAEN
-235 LHLTEARSFI
+235 LHLTEARCFL

-255 RIETKGNAKQRLLSF
+255 RIETKGNSKQRLLSF

-275 PNDAGIVYCLSRRK
+275 PEDAGIVYCLSRRK

-315 RQRHQDRFLREDGL
+315 RQLHQDRFLREEGL

-367 AGRDGLPANAWMN
+367 AGRDGLPANAWMS

-385 IVSIRSMLLSSEAP
+385 IVSIRGMLAASDAP
-399 DSQKRIEQRKLDA
+399 DAQKRIEQRKLDA
-412 LVGLAET
+412 LIGLAET

-431 GEDVTEPCGN
+431 GETDTKPCGN

-471 FGPAHII
+471 FGPAHVI
-478 EVLMGRKTE
+478 EVLMGRNTE

-494 DGLSVY
+494 DKTSVY
-500 AIGKDI
+500 GLGKDI

-527 VEGHGGVFLTDD
+527 EEGHGGVYLTEDS
-539 CRPVLRGEK
+539 RPVLRGEK
-548 VVEMRLDTS
+548 VVEMRLDAS

-562 TTKRLRDFD
+562 TTQRLRDFD
-571 TEFDTEEDRDLWE
+571 TFFEDESDREMWE
-584 RLRTLRREL
+584 ALRRLRREL
-593 ATTQNVPPYVI
+593 AQEQNVPPYVI
-604 FSDRTLWEMVRFK
+604 FNDRTLSEMVKFK
-617 PRTLEDMAA
+617 PRSLNEMAA
-626 INGVGAKKLDQYGLV
+626 INGVGAKKLDQYGLA
-641 FLDVVDSRR
+641 FLDITDGRR

>member
-1 MSETAPSDQDDLLG
+1 MHDLL
-15 GLAPS
+15 
-20 DDVPPYHPDDP
+20 DR
-31 GFGMEDAGPASQ
+31 PAQ
-43 PMPQPEPKTPLD
+43 RLPID
-55 VLRNIFGYDSF
+55 VLRDVFGYDSF
-66 RGQQAEIID
+66 RGQQAEVID

-103 RDGTAVVVSPLIAL
+103 RPGTAIVVSPLIAL

-125 NQLGIKAAFINSTL
+125 SQLGVKAAFINSTL
-139 HPEAAREIETRAI
+139 APDAAREIEARAI
-152 EGDIDLL
+152 DGDIDLL
-159 YVAPERFATDRF
+159 YVAPERFASDRF
-171 LNLLDRIRI
+171 LNLLDRISI

-206 LLPKRFPHV
+206 LLPTRFAHV

-235 LHLTEARSFI
+235 LHLTDAQCFL

-275 PNDAGIVYCLSRRK
+275 VEDAGIVYCLSRRK
-289 TEDVAQWLTDNGRPA
+289 TEDIAQWLTDNGRPA
-304 LPYHAGLSQEM
+304 LPYHAGLTQDV
-315 RQRHQDRFLREDGL
+315 RQRHQDRFLREDGM

-385 IVSIRSMLLSSEAP
+385 IVSIRSMVAGSEAP
-399 DSQKRIEQRKLDA
+399 EAQKRIESRKLDA

-431 GEDVTEPCGN
+431 GEDRHEPCGN

-449 DTWDATDASRKALSA
+449 ETWDATEASRKALSA

-471 FGPAHII
+471 FGPAHVI
-478 EVLMGRKTE
+478 EVLIGRKTE

-494 DGLSVY
+494 DNISVY

-527 VEGHGGVFLTDD
+527 VEGHGGVYLTEES
-539 CRPVLRGEK
+539 RPVLRGEK
-548 VVEMRLDTS
+548 VVEMRKDPGES
-557 ERKRA
+557 KRA
-562 TTKRLRDFD
+562 TTRRLRDFD
-571 TEFDTEEDRDLWE
+571 TEFENEEDRDLWE
-584 RLRTLRREL
+584 RLRTMRREL
-593 ATTQNVPPYVI
+593 ATGQNVPPYVI

-617 PRTLEDMAA
+617 PRTLEDMMS
-626 INGVGAKKLDQYGLV
+626 INGVGMKKLDQYGLA
-641 FLDVVDSRR
+641 FLDVMDGRR

>member
-1 MSETAPSDQDDLLG
+1 MNDLLDRPVQR
-15 GLAPS
+15 LPI
-20 DDVPPYHPDDP
+20 
-31 GFGMEDAGPASQ
+31 
-43 PMPQPEPKTPLD
+43 D
-55 VLRNIFGYDSF
+55 VLREVFGYDSF

-103 RDGTAVVVSPLIAL
+103 RSGTAVVVSPLIAL

-125 NQLGIKAAFINSTL
+125 NQLGVKAAFINSTL
-139 HPEAAREIETRAI
+139 APEAAREIEARAVD
-152 EGDIDLL
+152 GDIDLL

-171 LNLLDRIRI
+171 LNLLDRISI

-206 LLPKRFPHV
+206 LLPTRFAHV

-235 LHLTEARSFI
+235 LHLTDAKCFI

-275 PNDAGIVYCLSRRK
+275 AEDAGIVYCLSRRK

-304 LPYHAGLSQEM
+304 LPYHAGLTQET
-315 RQRHQDRFLREDGL
+315 RQLHQDRFLREDGM

-385 IVSIRSMLLSSEAP
+385 IVSIRSMVASSDAPEA
-399 DSQKRIEQRKLDA
+399 QKRIESRKLDA

-431 GEDVTEPCGN
+431 GEDQHQPCGN

-471 FGPAHII
+471 FGPAHVI

-494 DGLSVY
+494 DQLSVY

-506 AQPQWRSVFRQLL
+506 PQPQWRSVFRQLL

-527 VEGHGGVFLTDD
+527 VEGHGGVYLTEES
-539 CRPVLRGEK
+539 RPVLRGEK
-548 VVEMRLDTS
+548 VVEMRKDPGES
-557 ERKRA
+557 KRA
-562 TTKRLRDFD
+562 MTRRLRDFD
-571 TEFDTEEDRDLWE
+571 TEFENEDDRDLWE
-584 RLRTLRREL
+584 RLRTMRREL
-593 ATTQNVPPYVI
+593 ATSQNVPPYVI

-617 PRTLEDMAA
+617 PRTLEDMAS
-626 INGVGAKKLDQYGLV
+626 INGVGVKKLDQYGLA
-641 FLDVVDSRR
+641 FLDVMDGRR

>member
-1 MSETAPSDQDDLLG
+1 MPDLLDR
-15 GLAPS
+15 P
-20 DDVPPYHPDDP
+20 VQR
-31 GFGMEDAGPASQ
+31 Q
-43 PMPQPEPKTPLD
+43 PID
-55 VLRNIFGYDSF
+55 VLQEVFGYDSF

-103 RDGTAVVVSPLIAL
+103 RPGTAVVVSPLIAL

-125 NQLGIKAAFINSTL
+125 NQLGVKAAFINSTL
-139 HPEAAREIETRAI
+139 APDAAREIETRAVD
-152 EGDIDLL
+152 GDIDLL
-159 YVAPERFATDRF
+159 YVAPERFASDRF
-171 LNLLDRIRI
+171 LNLLDRISI

-206 LLPKRFPHV
+206 LLPTRFAHV

-235 LHLTEARSFI
+235 LHLTDAQCFI

-275 PNDAGIVYCLSRRK
+275 AKDAGIVYCLSRRK
-289 TEDVAQWLTDNGRPA
+289 TEDVAQWLSDNGRPA
-304 LPYHAGLSQEM
+304 LPYHAGLTQET
-315 RQRHQDRFLREDGL
+315 RQLHQDRFLREDGL

-385 IVSIRSMLLSSEAP
+385 IVSIRSMVAGSEAP
-399 DSQKRIEQRKLDA
+399 ESQKRIESRKLDA

-431 GEDVTEPCGN
+431 GEDRHDPCGN

-449 DTWDATDASRKALSA
+449 ETWDATQASRKALSA

-471 FGPAHII
+471 FGPAHVI

-494 DGLSVY
+494 DQLSVY

-527 VEGHGGVFLTDD
+527 VEGHGGVYLTEES
-539 CRPVLRGEK
+539 RPVLRGEK
-548 VVEMRLDTS
+548 VVEMRKDPG
-557 ERKRA
+557 ENKRA
-562 TTKRLRDFD
+562 MTKRLRDFD
-571 TEFDTEEDRDLWE
+571 TEFENEEDRDLWE

-593 ATTQNVPPYVI
+593 ATSQNVPPYVI

-617 PRTLEDMAA
+617 PRTLEDMAS
-626 INGVGAKKLDQYGLV
+626 INGVGVKKLDQYGLP
-641 FLDVVDSRR
+641 FLDVMDGRR

>member
-1 MSETAPSDQDDLLG
+1 MSDLL
-15 GLAPS
+15 
-20 DDVPPYHPDDP
+20 DR
-31 GFGMEDAGPASQ
+31 PAQRQ
-43 PMPQPEPKTPLD
+43 PID
-55 VLRNIFGYDSF
+55 VLQEVFGYDSF

-103 RDGTAVVVSPLIAL
+103 RPGTAVVVSPLIAL

-125 NQLGIKAAFINSTL
+125 NQLGVKAAFINSTL
-139 HPEAAREIETRAI
+139 APDAAREIETRAVD
-152 EGDIDLL
+152 GDIDLL
-159 YVAPERFATDRF
+159 YVAPERFASDRF
-171 LNLLDRIRI
+171 LNLLDRISI

-206 LLPKRFPHV
+206 LLPTRFSHV

-235 LHLTEARSFI
+235 LHLTDAQCFI

-275 PNDAGIVYCLSRRK
+275 AEDAGIVYCLSRRK
-289 TEDVAQWLTDNGRPA
+289 TEDVAQWLSDNGRPA
-304 LPYHAGLSQEM
+304 LPYHAGLTQET
-315 RQRHQDRFLREDGL
+315 RQLHQDRFLREDGL

-385 IVSIRSMLLSSEAP
+385 IVSIRSMVASSEAP
-399 DSQKRIEQRKLDA
+399 EAQKRIESRKLDA

-431 GEDVTEPCGN
+431 GDDQHQPCGN

-449 DTWDATDASRKALSA
+449 DTWDATQASRKALSA

-471 FGPAHII
+471 FGPAHVI

-494 DGLSVY
+494 DKLSVY

-527 VEGHGGVFLTDD
+527 VEGHGGVYLTEES
-539 CRPVLRGEK
+539 RPVLRGEK
-548 VVEMRLDTS
+548 VVEMRKDPGES
-557 ERKRA
+557 KRA
-562 TTKRLRDFD
+562 MTKRLRDFD
-571 TEFDTEEDRDLWE
+571 TEFENEEDRDLWE

-593 ATTQNVPPYVI
+593 ATSQNVPPYVI

-617 PRTLEDMAA
+617 PRTLEDMAS
-626 INGVGAKKLDQYGLV
+626 INGVGVKKLDQYGLA
-641 FLDVVDSRR
+641 FLDVMDGRR

>member
-1 MSETAPSDQDDLLG
+1 MPDLL
-15 GLAPS
+15 
-20 DDVPPYHPDDP
+20 DR
-31 GFGMEDAGPASQ
+31 PAQRQ
-43 PMPQPEPKTPLD
+43 PID
-55 VLRNIFGYDSF
+55 VLQEVFGYDSF

-103 RDGTAVVVSPLIAL
+103 RPGTAVVVSPLIAL

-125 NQLGIKAAFINSTL
+125 NQLGVKAAFINSTL
-139 HPEAAREIETRAI
+139 APDAAREIETRAVD
-152 EGDIDLL
+152 GDIDLL
-159 YVAPERFATDRF
+159 YVAPERFASDRF
-171 LNLLDRIRI
+171 LNLLDRISI

-206 LLPKRFPHV
+206 LLPTRFAHV

-235 LHLTEARSFI
+235 LHLTDAQCFI

-275 PNDAGIVYCLSRRK
+275 AKDAGIVYCLSRRK
-289 TEDVAQWLTDNGRPA
+289 TEDVAQWLSDNGRPA
-304 LPYHAGLSQEM
+304 LPYHAGLTQET
-315 RQRHQDRFLREDGL
+315 RQLHQDRFLREDGL

-385 IVSIRSMLLSSEAP
+385 IVSIRSMVAGSEAP
-399 DSQKRIEQRKLDA
+399 EAQKRIESRKLDA

-431 GEDVTEPCGN
+431 GEDRHDPCGN

-449 DTWDATDASRKALSA
+449 ETWDATQASRKALSA

-471 FGPAHII
+471 FGPAHVI

-494 DGLSVY
+494 DQLSVY

-527 VEGHGGVFLTDD
+527 VEGHGGVYLTEES
-539 CRPVLRGEK
+539 RPVLRGEK
-548 VVEMRLDTS
+548 VVEMRKDPG
-557 ERKRA
+557 ENKRA
-562 TTKRLRDFD
+562 MTKRLRDFD
-571 TEFDTEEDRDLWE
+571 TEFENEEDRDLWE

-593 ATTQNVPPYVI
+593 ATSQNVPPYVI

-617 PRTLEDMAA
+617 PRTLEDMAS
-626 INGVGAKKLDQYGLV
+626 INGVGVKKLDQYGLP
-641 FLDVVDSRR
+641 FLDVMDGRR

>member
-1 MSETAPSDQDDLLG
+1 MQRLPI
-15 GLAPS
+15 
-20 DDVPPYHPDDP
+20 
-31 GFGMEDAGPASQ
+31 
-43 PMPQPEPKTPLD
+43 D
-55 VLRNIFGYDSF
+55 VLREVFGYDSF

-95 CYQVPALC
+95 CYQIPALC
-103 RDGTAVVVSPLIAL
+103 RPGTAVVVSPLIAL

-125 NQLGIKAAFINSTL
+125 SQLGVKAAFINSTL
-139 HPEAAREIETRAI
+139 TPEAAREIETRAVD
-152 EGDIDLL
+152 GDIDLL

-171 LNLLDRIRI
+171 LNLLDRISI

-206 LLPKRFPHV
+206 LLPTRFPHV
-215 PRIALTATA
+215 PRVALTATA

-235 LHLTEARSFI
+235 LHLTNAQCFL

-255 RIETKGNAKQRLLSF
+255 RIETKGNSKQRLLSF

-275 PNDAGIVYCLSRRK
+275 PEDAGIVYCLSRRK

-304 LPYHAGLSQEM
+304 LPYHAGLTQET
-315 RQRHQDRFLREDGL
+315 RQLHQDRFLREDGL

-385 IVSIRSMLLSSEAP
+385 IVSIRSMLASSDAP
-399 DSQKRIEQRKLDA
+399 DSQKRIESRKLDA

-431 GEDVTEPCGN
+431 GEEDAKPCGN

-487 KIRQNGH
+487 KIRQNSH
-494 DGLSVY
+494 DDLSVY
-500 AIGKDI
+500 GIGKDVS
-506 AQPQWRSVFRQLL
+506 QPQWRSVFRQLL

-527 VEGHGGVFLTDD
+527 VEGHGGVYLTEES
-539 CRPVLRGEK
+539 RPVLRGEK
-548 VVEMRLDTS
+548 VVEMRKDPGES
-557 ERKRA
+557 KRA
-562 TTKRLRDFD
+562 MTKRLRDFD
-571 TEFDTEEDRDLWE
+571 TEFESEEDRDLWE
-584 RLRTLRREL
+584 RLRNLRREL
-593 ATTQNVPPYVI
+593 ASSQNVPPYVI

-617 PRTLEDMAA
+617 PRTLQDMAS
-626 INGVGAKKLDQYGLV
+626 INGVGVKKLDQYGLV
-641 FLDVVDSRR
+641 FLDVMDGRR

>member
-1 MSETAPSDQDDLLG
+1 MNDLL
-15 GLAPS
+15 
-20 DDVPPYHPDDP
+20 DRPPLRLPI
-31 GFGMEDAGPASQ
+31 
-43 PMPQPEPKTPLD
+43 D
-55 VLRNIFGYDSF
+55 VLRDVFGYDSF

-103 RDGTAVVVSPLIAL
+103 RPGTAVVVSPLIAL

-125 NQLGIKAAFINSTL
+125 NQLGVKAAFINSTL
-139 HPEAAREIETRAI
+139 APDAAREIEARAI
-152 EGDIDLL
+152 DGDIDLL

-171 LNLLDRIRI
+171 LNLLDRISI

-206 LLPKRFPHV
+206 LLPTRFAHV

-235 LHLTEARSFI
+235 LHLTDAQCFI

-255 RIETKGNAKQRLLSF
+255 RIETKGNSKQRLLSF

-275 PNDAGIVYCLSRRK
+275 EEDAGIVYCLSRRK
-289 TEDVAQWLTDNGRPA
+289 TEDVAQWLTENGRPA
-304 LPYHAGLSQEM
+304 LPYHAGLPQET
-315 RQRHQDRFLREDGL
+315 RQRHQDRFLREDGM

-385 IVSIRSMLLSSEAP
+385 IVSIRGMVVGSDAPEA
-399 DSQKRIEQRKLDA
+399 QKRIESQKLDA

-431 GEDVTEPCGN
+431 GENDHKPCGN

-449 DTWDATDASRKALSA
+449 ETWDATDASRKALSA

-471 FGPAHII
+471 FGPAHVI

-494 DGLSVY
+494 DNLTVY

-519 AMGYLQVD
+519 AMGYLQVN
-527 VEGHGGVFLTDD
+527 VEGHGGVYLTEEA
-539 CRPVLRGEK
+539 RPVLRGEK
-548 VVEMRLDTS
+548 VVEMRKDPGES
-557 ERKRA
+557 KRA
-562 TTKRLRDFD
+562 MTRRLRDFD
-571 TEFDTEEDRDLWE
+571 TEFENEEDRDLWE
-584 RLRTLRREL
+584 RLRTMRREL
-593 ATTQNVPPYVI
+593 ATSQNVPPYVI

-617 PRTLEDMAA
+617 PRTLQDMAS
-626 INGVGAKKLDQYGLV
+626 INGVGVKKLDQYGLV
-641 FLDVVDSRR
+641 FLDVMDGRR

>member
-1 MSETAPSDQDDLLG
+1 MNDLL
-15 GLAPS
+15 
-20 DDVPPYHPDDP
+20 DR
-31 GFGMEDAGPASQ
+31 PASRL
-43 PMPQPEPKTPLD
+43 PID
-55 VLRNIFGYDSF
+55 VLREVFGYDSF

-103 RDGTAVVVSPLIAL
+103 RPGTAVVVSPLIAL

-125 NQLGIKAAFINSTL
+125 NQLGVKAAFINSTL
-139 HPEAAREIETRAI
+139 APDAAREIEARAVD
-152 EGDIDLL
+152 GDIDLL

-171 LNLLDRIRI
+171 LNLLDRISI

-206 LLPKRFPHV
+206 LLPTRFAHV

-235 LHLTEARSFI
+235 LHLTDAKCFI

-255 RIETKGNAKQRLLSF
+255 RIETKGNSKQRLLSF

-275 PNDAGIVYCLSRRK
+275 AEDAGIVYCLSRRK
-289 TEDVAQWLTDNGRPA
+289 TEDVAQWLSENGRPA
-304 LPYHAGLSQEM
+304 LPYHAGLTQET
-315 RQRHQDRFLREDGL
+315 RQLHQDRFLREDGL

-385 IVSIRSMLLSSEAP
+385 IVSIRSMVASSDAPEA
-399 DSQKRIEQRKLDA
+399 QKRIESRKLDA

-431 GEDVTEPCGN
+431 GEDQHQPCGN

-471 FGPAHII
+471 FGPAHVI

-494 DGLSVY
+494 DDLSVY

-506 AQPQWRSVFRQLL
+506 SQPQWRSVFRQLL

-527 VEGHGGVFLTDD
+527 VEGHGGVYLTEES
-539 CRPVLRGEK
+539 RPVLRGEK
-548 VVEMRLDTS
+548 VVEMRKDPGES
-557 ERKRA
+557 KRA
-562 TTKRLRDFD
+562 MTKRLRDFD
-571 TEFDTEEDRDLWE
+571 TEFENEEDRDLWE
-584 RLRTLRREL
+584 RLRTMRREL
-593 ATTQNVPPYVI
+593 AANQNVPPYVI

-617 PRTLEDMAA
+617 PRTLEDMAS
-626 INGVGAKKLDQYGLV
+626 INGVGIKKLDQYGLT
-641 FLDVVDSRR
+641 FLDVMDGRR

>member
-1 MSETAPSDQDDLLG
+1 MSDLL
-15 GLAPS
+15 
-20 DDVPPYHPDDP
+20 DR
-31 GFGMEDAGPASQ
+31 PAQHQ
-43 PMPQPEPKTPLD
+43 PID
-55 VLRNIFGYDSF
+55 VLQEVFGYDSF

-103 RDGTAVVVSPLIAL
+103 RPGTAVVVSPLIAL

-125 NQLGIKAAFINSTL
+125 NQLGVKAAFINSTL
-139 HPEAAREIETRAI
+139 APDAAREIETRAVD
-152 EGDIDLL
+152 GDIDLL
-159 YVAPERFATDRF
+159 YVAPERFASDRF
-171 LNLLDRIRI
+171 LNLLDRISI

-206 LLPKRFPHV
+206 LLPTRFSHV

-235 LHLTEARSFI
+235 LHLTDAQCFI

-275 PNDAGIVYCLSRRK
+275 AEDAGIVYCLSRRK
-289 TEDVAQWLTDNGRPA
+289 TEDVAQWLSDNGRPA
-304 LPYHAGLSQEM
+304 LPYHAGLTQET
-315 RQRHQDRFLREDGL
+315 RQLHQDRFLREDGL

-385 IVSIRSMLLSSEAP
+385 IVSIRSMVASSEAP
-399 DSQKRIEQRKLDA
+399 EAQKRIESRKLDA

-431 GEDVTEPCGN
+431 GEDQHQPCGN

-449 DTWDATDASRKALSA
+449 DTWDATQASRKALSA

-471 FGPAHII
+471 FGPAHVI

-494 DGLSVY
+494 DKLSVY

-527 VEGHGGVFLTDD
+527 VEGHGGVYLTEES
-539 CRPVLRGEK
+539 RPVLRGEK
-548 VVEMRLDTS
+548 VVEMRKDPGES
-557 ERKRA
+557 KRA
-562 TTKRLRDFD
+562 MTKRLRDFD
-571 TEFDTEEDRDLWE
+571 TEFENEEDRDLWE

-593 ATTQNVPPYVI
+593 ATSQNVPPYVI

-617 PRTLEDMAA
+617 PRTLEDMAS
-626 INGVGAKKLDQYGLV
+626 INGVGVKKLDQYGLA
-641 FLDVVDSRR
+641 FLDVMDGRR

>member
-1 MSETAPSDQDDLLG
+1 MNDLL
-15 GLAPS
+15 
-20 DDVPPYHPDDP
+20 DRPPIRLPI
-31 GFGMEDAGPASQ
+31 
-43 PMPQPEPKTPLD
+43 D
-55 VLRNIFGYDSF
+55 VLREVFGYDSF

-103 RDGTAVVVSPLIAL
+103 RPGTAVVVSPLIAL

-125 NQLGIKAAFINSTL
+125 NQLGVKAAFINSTL
-139 HPEAAREIETRAI
+139 APDAAREIEARAI
-152 EGDIDLL
+152 DGDIDLL

-171 LNLLDRIRI
+171 LNLLDRISI

-206 LLPKRFPHV
+206 LLPTRFAHV

-235 LHLTEARSFI
+235 LHLTDAQCFI

-255 RIETKGNAKQRLLSF
+255 RIETKGNSKQRLLSF

-275 PNDAGIVYCLSRRK
+275 AEDAGIVYCLSRRK

-304 LPYHAGLSQEM
+304 LPYHAGLPQET
-315 RQRHQDRFLREDGL
+315 RQRHQDRFLREDGM

-385 IVSIRSMLLSSEAP
+385 IVSIRSMVVGSDAPEA
-399 DSQKRIEQRKLDA
+399 QKRIESRKLDA

-431 GEDVTEPCGN
+431 GEDHHQPCGN

-449 DTWDATDASRKALSA
+449 ETWDATDASRKALSA

-471 FGPAHII
+471 FGPAHVI

-494 DGLSVY
+494 DKLTVY
-500 AIGKDI
+500 AIGKEI

-527 VEGHGGVFLTDD
+527 VEGHGGVYLTEES
-539 CRPVLRGEK
+539 RPVLRGEK
-548 VVEMRLDTS
+548 VVEMRKDPGES
-557 ERKRA
+557 KRA
-562 TTKRLRDFD
+562 MTRRLRDFD
-571 TEFDTEEDRDLWE
+571 TEFENEEDRDLWE
-584 RLRTLRREL
+584 RLRTMRRQL
-593 ATTQNVPPYVI
+593 ATSQNVPPYVI

-617 PRTLEDMAA
+617 PRTLEDMAS
-626 INGVGAKKLDQYGLV
+626 INGVGVKKLDQYGLA
-641 FLDVVDSRR
+641 FLDVMDGRR

>member
-1 MSETAPSDQDDLLG
+1 MNDLL
-15 GLAPS
+15 
-20 DDVPPYHPDDP
+20 DR
-31 GFGMEDAGPASQ
+31 PAQ
-43 PMPQPEPKTPLD
+43 RLPID
-55 VLRNIFGYDSF
+55 VLRDVFGYDSF

-103 RDGTAVVVSPLIAL
+103 RPGTAVVVSPLIAL

-125 NQLGIKAAFINSTL
+125 NQLGVKAAFINSTL
-139 HPEAAREIETRAI
+139 APDAAREIEARAVD
-152 EGDIDLL
+152 GDIDLL

-171 LNLLDRIRI
+171 LNLLDRISI

-206 LLPKRFPHV
+206 LLPTRFAHV

-235 LHLTEARSFI
+235 LHLTDAQCFI

-255 RIETKGNAKQRLLSF
+255 RIETKGNSKQRLLSF

-275 PNDAGIVYCLSRRK
+275 AEDAGIVYCLSRRK
-289 TEDVAQWLTDNGRPA
+289 TEDVAQWLSDNGRPA
-304 LPYHAGLSQEM
+304 LPYHAGLTQET
-315 RQRHQDRFLREDGL
+315 RQLHQDRFLREDGL

-380 YDLSD
+380 YDLLD
-385 IVSIRSMLLSSEAP
+385 IVSIRSMVASSDAPEA
-399 DSQKRIEQRKLDA
+399 QKRIESRKLDA

-431 GEDVTEPCGN
+431 GEDQHQPCGN

-449 DTWDATDASRKALSA
+449 ETWDATDASRKALSA

-471 FGPAHII
+471 FGPAHVI

-494 DGLSVY
+494 DDLSVY

-506 AQPQWRSVFRQLL
+506 SQPQWRSVFRQLL

-527 VEGHGGVFLTDD
+527 VEGHGGVYLTEDS
-539 CRPVLRGEK
+539 RPVLRGEK
-548 VVEMRLDTS
+548 VVEMRKDPGES
-557 ERKRA
+557 KRA
-562 TTKRLRDFD
+562 MTKRLRDFD
-571 TEFDTEEDRDLWE
+571 TEFENEEDRDLWE
-584 RLRTLRREL
+584 RLRTMRREL
-593 ATTQNVPPYVI
+593 ATSQNVPPYVI

-617 PRTLEDMAA
+617 PRTLEDMAS
-626 INGVGAKKLDQYGLV
+626 INGVGIKKLDQYGLA
-641 FLDVVDSRR
+641 FLDVMDGRR

>member
-1 MSETAPSDQDDLLG
+1 MNDLL
-15 GLAPS
+15 
-20 DDVPPYHPDDP
+20 DR
-31 GFGMEDAGPASQ
+31 PAQ
-43 PMPQPEPKTPLD
+43 RLPID
-55 VLRNIFGYDSF
+55 VLRDVFGYDSF

-103 RDGTAVVVSPLIAL
+103 RPGTAVVVSPLIAL

-125 NQLGIKAAFINSTL
+125 NQLGVKAAFINSTL
-139 HPEAAREIETRAI
+139 APDAAREIEARAVD
-152 EGDIDLL
+152 GDIDLL

-171 LNLLDRIRI
+171 LNLLDRISI

-206 LLPKRFPHV
+206 LLPTRFAHV

-235 LHLTEARSFI
+235 LHLTDAQCFI

-255 RIETKGNAKQRLLSF
+255 RIETKGNSKQRLLSF

-275 PNDAGIVYCLSRRK
+275 AEDAGIVYCLSRRK
-289 TEDVAQWLTDNGRPA
+289 TEDVAQWLSENGRPA
-304 LPYHAGLSQEM
+304 LPYHAGLTQET
-315 RQRHQDRFLREDGL
+315 RQLHQDRFLREDGL

-385 IVSIRSMLLSSEAP
+385 IVSIRSMVASSDAPEA
-399 DSQKRIEQRKLDA
+399 QKRIESRKLDA

-431 GEDVTEPCGN
+431 GEDQHQPCGN

-449 DTWDATDASRKALSA
+449 ETWDATDASRKALSA

-471 FGPAHII
+471 FGPAHVI

-494 DGLSVY
+494 DDLSVY

-506 AQPQWRSVFRQLL
+506 SQPQWRSVFRQLL

-527 VEGHGGVFLTDD
+527 VEGHGGVYLTEDS
-539 CRPVLRGEK
+539 RPVLRGEK
-548 VVEMRLDTS
+548 VVEMRKDPGES
-557 ERKRA
+557 KRA
-562 TTKRLRDFD
+562 MTKRLRDFD
-571 TEFDTEEDRDLWE
+571 TEFENEEDRDLWE
-584 RLRTLRREL
+584 RLRTMRREL
-593 ATTQNVPPYVI
+593 ATSQNVPPYVI

-617 PRTLEDMAA
+617 PRTLEDMAS
-626 INGVGAKKLDQYGLV
+626 INGVGIKKLDQYGLA
-641 FLDVVDSRR
+641 FLDVMDGRR

>member
-1 MSETAPSDQDDLLG
+1 MPDLL
-15 GLAPS
+15 
-20 DDVPPYHPDDP
+20 DR
-31 GFGMEDAGPASQ
+31 PAQRQ
-43 PMPQPEPKTPLD
+43 PID
-55 VLRNIFGYDSF
+55 VLQEVFGYDSF

-103 RDGTAVVVSPLIAL
+103 RPGTAVVVSPLIAL

-125 NQLGIKAAFINSTL
+125 NQLGVKAAFINSTL
-139 HPEAAREIETRAI
+139 APDAAREIETRAVD
-152 EGDIDLL
+152 GDIDLL
-159 YVAPERFATDRF
+159 YVAPERFASDRF
-171 LNLLDRIRI
+171 LNLLDRISI

-206 LLPKRFPHV
+206 LLPTRFAHV

-235 LHLTEARSFI
+235 LHLTDAQCFI

-275 PNDAGIVYCLSRRK
+275 PKDAGIVYCLSRRK
-289 TEDVAQWLTDNGRPA
+289 TEDVAQWLSDNGRPA
-304 LPYHAGLSQEM
+304 LPYHAGLTQET
-315 RQRHQDRFLREDGL
+315 RQLHQDRFLREDGL

-385 IVSIRSMLLSSEAP
+385 IVSIRSMVAGSEAP
-399 DSQKRIEQRKLDA
+399 EAQKRIESRKLDA

-431 GEDVTEPCGN
+431 GEDRHDPCGN

-449 DTWDATDASRKALSA
+449 ETWDATQASRKALSA

-471 FGPAHII
+471 FGPAHVI

-494 DGLSVY
+494 DQLSVY

-527 VEGHGGVFLTDD
+527 VEGHGGVYLTEES
-539 CRPVLRGEK
+539 RPVLRGEK
-548 VVEMRLDTS
+548 VVEMRKDPS
-557 ERKRA
+557 ENKRA
-562 TTKRLRDFD
+562 MTKRLRDFD
-571 TEFDTEEDRDLWE
+571 TEFENEEDRDLWE

-617 PRTLEDMAA
+617 PRTLEDMAS
-626 INGVGAKKLDQYGLV
+626 INGVGVKKLDQYGLP
-641 FLDVVDSRR
+641 FLDVMDGRR

>member
-1 MSETAPSDQDDLLG
+1 MPDLL
-15 GLAPS
+15 
-20 DDVPPYHPDDP
+20 DR
-31 GFGMEDAGPASQ
+31 PAQRQ
-43 PMPQPEPKTPLD
+43 PID
-55 VLRNIFGYDSF
+55 VLQEVFGYDSF

-103 RDGTAVVVSPLIAL
+103 RPGTAVVVSPLIAL

-125 NQLGIKAAFINSTL
+125 NQLGVKAAFINSTL
-139 HPEAAREIETRAI
+139 APDAAREIETRAVD
-152 EGDIDLL
+152 GDIDLL
-159 YVAPERFATDRF
+159 YVAPERFASDRF
-171 LNLLDRIRI
+171 LNLLDRISI

-206 LLPKRFPHV
+206 LLPTRFAHV

-235 LHLTEARSFI
+235 LHLTDAQCFI

-275 PNDAGIVYCLSRRK
+275 AEDAGIVYCLSRRK
-289 TEDVAQWLTDNGRPA
+289 TEDVAQWLSENGRPA
-304 LPYHAGLSQEM
+304 LPYHAGLAQET
-315 RQRHQDRFLREDGL
+315 RQLHQDRFLREDGL

-385 IVSIRSMLLSSEAP
+385 IVSIRSMVAGSDAPEA
-399 DSQKRIEQRKLDA
+399 QKRIESRKLDA

-419 TKCRRQVILSYF
+419 TRCRRQVILSYF
-431 GEDVTEPCGN
+431 GEDRHEPCGN

-449 DTWDATDASRKALSA
+449 DTWDATQASRKALSA

-471 FGPAHII
+471 FGPAHVI

-494 DGLSVY
+494 DTLSVY

-519 AMGYLQVD
+519 AMGYLEVD
-527 VEGHGGVFLTDD
+527 VEGHGGVYLTEES
-539 CRPVLRGEK
+539 RPVLRGEK
-548 VVEMRLDTS
+548 VVEMRKDPGES
-557 ERKRA
+557 KRA
-562 TTKRLRDFD
+562 MTKRLRDFD
-571 TEFDTEEDRDLWE
+571 TEFENEEDRDLWE

-593 ATTQNVPPYVI
+593 ATSQNVPPYVI

-617 PRTLEDMAA
+617 PRTLEDMAS
-626 INGVGAKKLDQYGLV
+626 INGVGVKKLDQYGLA
-641 FLDVVDSRR
+641 FLDVMDGRR

>member
-1 MSETAPSDQDDLLG
+1 MQRLPI
-15 GLAPS
+15 
-20 DDVPPYHPDDP
+20 
-31 GFGMEDAGPASQ
+31 
-43 PMPQPEPKTPLD
+43 D
-55 VLRNIFGYDSF
+55 VLREVFGYDSF

-95 CYQVPALC
+95 CYQIPALC
-103 RDGTAVVVSPLIAL
+103 RPGTAVVVSPLIAL

-125 NQLGIKAAFINSTL
+125 SQLGVKAAFINSTL
-139 HPEAAREIETRAI
+139 TPEAAREIETRAVD
-152 EGDIDLL
+152 GDIDLL

-171 LNLLDRIRI
+171 LNLLDRISI

-206 LLPKRFPHV
+206 LLPTRFPHV
-215 PRIALTATA
+215 PRVALTATA

-235 LHLTEARSFI
+235 LHLTNAQCFL

-255 RIETKGNAKQRLLSF
+255 RIETKGNSKQRLLSF

-275 PNDAGIVYCLSRRK
+275 PEDAGIVYCLSRRK
-289 TEDVAQWLTDNGRPA
+289 TEDVAQWLSDNGRPA
-304 LPYHAGLSQEM
+304 LPYHAGLTQET
-315 RQRHQDRFLREDGL
+315 RQLHQDRFLREDGL

-385 IVSIRSMLLSSEAP
+385 IVSIRSMLASSDAP
-399 DSQKRIEQRKLDA
+399 DSQKRIESRKLDA

-431 GEDVTEPCGN
+431 GEEDAKPCGN

-487 KIRQNGH
+487 KIRQNNH
-494 DGLSVY
+494 DDLSVY
-500 AIGKDI
+500 GIGKDVS
-506 AQPQWRSVFRQLL
+506 QPQWRSVFRQLL

-527 VEGHGGVFLTDD
+527 VEGHGGVYLTEES
-539 CRPVLRGEK
+539 RPVLRGEK
-548 VVEMRLDTS
+548 VVEMRKDPGES
-557 ERKRA
+557 KR
-562 TTKRLRDFD
+562 TMTKRLRDFD
-571 TEFDTEEDRDLWE
+571 TEFESEEDRDLWE
-584 RLRTLRREL
+584 RLRNLRREL
-593 ATTQNVPPYVI
+593 ASNQNVPPYVI

-617 PRTLEDMAA
+617 PRTLQDMAS
-626 INGVGAKKLDQYGLV
+626 INGVGVKKLDQYGLV
-641 FLDVVDSRR
+641 FLDVMDGRR